1 MNADAGLKS
10 AQPTDLGIRAYACV
24 LSHHLSA
31 LQTNAGIPTLV
42 FVSNSATAQT
52 AFKAPLGT
60 GIRRPM
66 NAFVLTREFARILM

>member
-42 FVSNSATAQT
+42 SVSNSATAQT
-52 AFKAPLGT
+52 AFKALLVTGT
-60 GIRRPM
+60 RRPM
-66 NAFVLTREFARILM
+66 NAYVLTRENASILM